1 MHAIYPRTLI
11 ALSLTLTACGGG
23 GDTSTNPAPNRP
35 NVSSSNEFSGN
46 LSIKIN
52 DQTAKNI
59 QPRNTPDDSD
69 YPAYQLVNTLGSDNV
84 PLPSIFDYVSLGHT
98 QSLNFWLDDRGE
110 TQLSVRVDPESQQI
124 EQLELTQL
132 QQDGKT
138 LKQQFFDCLADSS
151 DETRCQNAS
160 LSIASQTGR
169 VAINFNGTQL
179 LEQGAFE
186 TGRGIATL
194 NGTLIGELS
203 HAPQNL
209 ASIPKTSSTV
219 MTIDGQPAEVVATS
233 YTLRGTINLI
243 EIRFKDHQAVL
254 VSPKDNQVTS
264 SGLLDAGTSSG
275 TRYTDEKIQD
285 KRQISVQARNNQ
297 TTLNFNQAQYRSI
310 LDSQSAVKTLNGQ
323 VTLAKPTQTLSATP
337 WYKVD
342 AQVETIVPNR
352 FNVSVINHQDIILT
366 ANGFSAHIHGG
377 KVQSVEFYYFG
388 LDLSDPSSSITRFT
402 EVKYECKK
410 TACQGVQVEPNG
422 FGVKFNNTSLTRVSS
437 GGVAPTI
444 TLNGGLIYLGR

>member
-1 MHAIYPRTLI
+1 MHAIYPSTLI
-11 ALSLTLTACGGG
+11 ALSLILTACGGG
-23 GDTSTNPAPNRP
+23 DDTSANPTPNRT
-35 NVSSSNEFSGN
+35 NIASSNEFSGN
-46 LSIKIN
+46 FSIKMN
-52 DQTAKNI
+52 DRAAQNI
-59 QPRNTPDDSD
+59 RPRNTPDDSD
-69 YPAYQLVNTLGSDNV
+69 YPAYQLVNTLGSFNGSRSV
-84 PLPSIFDYVSLGHT
+84 ILEYASLAHT
-98 QSLNFWLDDRGE
+98 QSLQFWLDEQGK
-110 TQLSVRVDPESQQI
+110 TQLIVRVDPESQQI

-132 QQDGKT
+132 QQDGQT
-138 LKQQFFDCLADSS
+138 LKQQIFDCLADSAE
-151 DETRCQNAS
+151 ETRCQNAS
-160 LSIASQTGR
+160 LSINAQTGR

-179 LEQGAFE
+179 LELGAFE

-209 ASIPKTSSTV
+209 ASIPKTSRAV

-233 YTLRGTINLI
+233 YTIFDVV
-243 EIRFKDHQAVL
+243 EMRFKDHQAVL
-254 VSPKDNQVTS
+254 VSLQDNQVTS

-275 TRYTDEKIQD
+275 VRYTDKKIQD
-285 KRQISVQARNNQ
+285 NRQINVQARNNQ
-297 TTLNFNQAQYRSI
+297 TALNFNQAQYRSI
-310 LDSQSAVKTLNGQ
+310 LDSQGAVKTLNGQ

-342 AQVETIVPNR
+342 APAQTIIPNR

-366 ANGFSAHIHGG
+366 ANGFSAHIQGG

-388 LDLSDPSSSITRFT
+388 LDLSDPSSSFTRFT
-402 EVKYECKK
+402 EVKYECQK
-410 TACQGVQVEPNG
+410 TACQGVQIEPNG

-437 GGVAPTI
+437 RGVVAPTI